1 MCKEKFIAKFIAQN
15 FPATAQGVRV
25 RVRGSAAISDA
36 EKLERAEKAWATD
49 ELRWNLCDKGGSYW
63 ESKDG
68 LTKRVYFERSDEE
81 YRAEIK
87 QLRAE
92 AGGFLSD
99 WPNQKLGYVDLSV
112 AGHPVFRSTRTGID
126 DEAFKQSVGCGDVI
140 AVAEVPAQAS
150 SEIESVR
157 SEAAKKAAV
166 EAKFL
171 GLPALKGTERQVAWA
186 EQIRGD
192 AIKSLHDSEELA
204 KLLADKKANTAR
216 YWIDAK
222 SDIADLTKEF

>member
-1 MCKEKFIAKFIAQN
+1 MKEKFIADYVARN
-15 FPATAQGVRV
+15 FLVSRGTRS
-25 RVRGSAAISDA
+25 RGSAAISDA
-36 EKLERAEKAWATD
+36 EKMLAAEAAWATS
-49 ELRWNLCDKGGSYW
+49 ELRWSLCEKGGSYW

-68 LTKRVYFERSDEE
+68 LTKRMYFDRPNDE
-81 YRAEIK
+81 YQAEIK
-87 QLRAE
+87 QLREE

-112 AGHPVFRSTRTGID
+112 SGYPVFRSTRTGVG
-126 DEAFKQSVGCGDVI
+126 DEEFKRSLGFGEVT
-140 AVAEVPAQAS
+140 EVPAQTS
-150 SEIESVR
+150 SEIEVER
-157 SEAAKKAAV
+157 AEVAKKAAV

-171 GLPALKGTERQVAWA
+171 GLPKLKGTEKQVIWA
-186 EQIRGD
+186 EQIRSD

-204 KLLADKKANTAR
+204 KLLADKKANTAS